1 MKNPIFTGA
10 GVAII
15 TPFTADGKVNEK
27 VLAEII
33 EYQISH
39 STDAIVIC
47 GTTGESATLDHN
59 EHTQAIKIAVDVT
72 AGRIPVIAGTGSND
86 TAYALKLSNDAE
98 KLGVDGLLMVTPYYN
113 KASQEG
119 LIKHFS
125 YVADRVSTPIILYN
139 VPSRT
144 GCEIK
149 PETYAELAKHKMIY
163 AAKEATGNLSSIA
176 KTISLVPE
184 DFAIYSG
191 NDDQITPIMSLGG
204 KGVISVLSNILPQ
217 VAHDIAQTALDG
229 DFKKSAELQLKYLEL
244 CNAMFMDVNPIPVK
258 VAMRMMGFTA
268 TKPLFVPRRLRCEG
282 IISICSGLS
291 SGRTIG
297 TSGVC
302 LCALLFETTGHSAF
316 AYSSSRALISSFF
329 ISTAQ
334 KTKSTCDAI
343 SFISSVAFITTRSL
357 TFSGIATSMHHFEPT
372 ASSYFLPAERAL
384 AATTFTLNHG

>member
-33 EYQISH
+33 EYQIAH

-59 EHTQAIKIAVDVT
+59 EHTQAIKVAVDVT

-119 LIKHFS
+119 LIKHFN

-217 VAHDIAQTALDG
+217 VAHDIAQTALNG

-258 VAMRMMGFTA
+258 AAMRLMGIDVG
-268 TKPLFVPRRLRCEG
+268 PLRLP
-282 IISICSGLS
+282 
-291 SGRTIG
+291 
-297 TSGVC
+297 
-302 LCALLFETTGHSAF
+302 LCDMTPANTEKLKSVLQKYE
-316 AYSSSRALISSFF
+316 LI
-329 ISTAQ
+329 
-334 KTKSTCDAI
+334 
-343 SFISSVAFITTRSL
+343 
-357 TFSGIATSMHHFEPT
+357 
-372 ASSYFLPAERAL
+372 
-384 AATTFTLNHG
+384 

>member
-15 TPFTADGKVNEK
+15 TPFTSDGKVNEK

-119 LIKHFS
+119 LIKHFN

-149 PETYAELAKHKMIY
+149 PETYAELSKNKMIY

-258 VAMRMMGFTA
+258 VAMRMMGIDVG
-268 TKPLFVPRRLRCEG
+268 PLRLP
-282 IISICSGLS
+282 
-291 SGRTIG
+291 
-297 TSGVC
+297 
-302 LCALLFETTGHSAF
+302 LCDMTPANTEKLKSVLQKYE
-316 AYSSSRALISSFF
+316 LI
-329 ISTAQ
+329 
-334 KTKSTCDAI
+334 
-343 SFISSVAFITTRSL
+343 
-357 TFSGIATSMHHFEPT
+357 
-372 ASSYFLPAERAL
+372 
-384 AATTFTLNHG
+384 

>member
-1 MKNPIFTGA
+1 MKSPIFTGA

-15 TPFTADGKVNEK
+15 TPFTSDGKVNEK

-33 EYQISH
+33 EYQIAH

-59 EHTQAIKIAVDVT
+59 EHTQAIKVAVDVT

-119 LIKHFS
+119 LIKHFN

-258 VAMRMMGFTA
+258 AAMRLMGIDVG
-268 TKPLFVPRRLRCEG
+268 PLRLP
-282 IISICSGLS
+282 
-291 SGRTIG
+291 
-297 TSGVC
+297 
-302 LCALLFETTGHSAF
+302 LCDMTPANTEKLKSVLQKYE
-316 AYSSSRALISSFF
+316 LI
-329 ISTAQ
+329 
-334 KTKSTCDAI
+334 
-343 SFISSVAFITTRSL
+343 
-357 TFSGIATSMHHFEPT
+357 
-372 ASSYFLPAERAL
+372 
-384 AATTFTLNHG
+384 

>member
-1 MKNPIFTGA
+1 MKSPIFTGA

-59 EHTQAIKIAVDVT
+59 EHTQAIKVAVDVT

-119 LIKHFS
+119 LIKHFN

-258 VAMRMMGFTA
+258 SAMRLMGIDVG
-268 TKPLFVPRRLRCEG
+268 PLRLP
-282 IISICSGLS
+282 
-291 SGRTIG
+291 
-297 TSGVC
+297 
-302 LCALLFETTGHSAF
+302 LCDMTPANTEKLKSVLQKYE
-316 AYSSSRALISSFF
+316 LI
-329 ISTAQ
+329 
-334 KTKSTCDAI
+334 
-343 SFISSVAFITTRSL
+343 
-357 TFSGIATSMHHFEPT
+357 
-372 ASSYFLPAERAL
+372 
-384 AATTFTLNHG
+384 

>member
-15 TPFTADGKVNEK
+15 TPFTAEGKVNEK

-149 PETYAELAKHKMIY
+149 PETYAELAKNKMIY
-163 AAKEATGNLSSIA
+163 GAKEATGNLSSIA
-176 KTISLVPE
+176 KTISLVPD

-258 VAMRMMGFTA
+258 VAMRMMGIDVG
-268 TKPLFVPRRLRCEG
+268 PLRLP
-282 IISICSGLS
+282 
-291 SGRTIG
+291 
-297 TSGVC
+297 
-302 LCALLFETTGHSAF
+302 LCDMTPANTEKLKSVLQKYE
-316 AYSSSRALISSFF
+316 LI
-329 ISTAQ
+329 
-334 KTKSTCDAI
+334 
-343 SFISSVAFITTRSL
+343 
-357 TFSGIATSMHHFEPT
+357 
-372 ASSYFLPAERAL
+372 
-384 AATTFTLNHG
+384 

>member
-33 EYQISH
+33 EFQISH

-59 EHTQAIKIAVDVT
+59 EHTQAIKVAVDVT

-119 LIKHFS
+119 LIKHFN

-217 VAHDIAQTALDG
+217 VAHDIAQSALDG

-258 VAMRMMGFTA
+258 AAMRMMGIDVG
-268 TKPLFVPRRLRCEG
+268 PLRLP
-282 IISICSGLS
+282 
-291 SGRTIG
+291 
-297 TSGVC
+297 
-302 LCALLFETTGHSAF
+302 LCDMTPANTEKLKSVLQKYE
-316 AYSSSRALISSFF
+316 LI
-329 ISTAQ
+329 
-334 KTKSTCDAI
+334 
-343 SFISSVAFITTRSL
+343 
-357 TFSGIATSMHHFEPT
+357 
-372 ASSYFLPAERAL
+372 
-384 AATTFTLNHG
+384 

>member
-15 TPFTADGKVNEK
+15 TPFTAEGKVNEK

-59 EHTQAIKIAVDVT
+59 EHTQAIKVAVDVT

-149 PETYAELAKHKMIY
+149 PETYAELAKNKMIY

-258 VAMRMMGFTA
+258 VAMRMMGIDVG
-268 TKPLFVPRRLRCEG
+268 PLRLP
-282 IISICSGLS
+282 
-291 SGRTIG
+291 
-297 TSGVC
+297 
-302 LCALLFETTGHSAF
+302 LCDMTPANTEKLKSVLQKYE
-316 AYSSSRALISSFF
+316 LI
-329 ISTAQ
+329 
-334 KTKSTCDAI
+334 
-343 SFISSVAFITTRSL
+343 
-357 TFSGIATSMHHFEPT
+357 
-372 ASSYFLPAERAL
+372 
-384 AATTFTLNHG
+384 

>member
-1 MKNPIFTGA
+1 MKKPIFTGA

-15 TPFTADGKVNEK
+15 TPFTAEGKVNEK

-47 GTTGESATLDHN
+47 GTTGESATLDHT

-119 LIKHFS
+119 LIKHFN

-149 PETYAELAKHKMIY
+149 PETYAELAKNKMIY

-258 VAMRMMGFTA
+258 VAMRMMGIDVGPLRLPLCDMTPA
-268 TKPLFVPRRLRCEG
+268 NTKKLKSVLKKYE
-282 IISICSGLS
+282 
-291 SGRTIG
+291 
-297 TSGVC
+297 
-302 LCALLFETTGHSAF
+302 
-316 AYSSSRALISSFF
+316 LI
-329 ISTAQ
+329 
-334 KTKSTCDAI
+334 
-343 SFISSVAFITTRSL
+343 
-357 TFSGIATSMHHFEPT
+357 
-372 ASSYFLPAERAL
+372 
-384 AATTFTLNHG
+384 

>member
-1 MKNPIFTGA
+1 MTSPIFTGA

-33 EYQISH
+33 EYQIAH

-59 EHTQAIKIAVDVT
+59 EHTQAIKVAVDVT

-119 LIKHFS
+119 LIKHFN

-258 VAMRMMGFTA
+258 AAMRLMGIDVG
-268 TKPLFVPRRLRCEG
+268 PLRLP
-282 IISICSGLS
+282 
-291 SGRTIG
+291 
-297 TSGVC
+297 
-302 LCALLFETTGHSAF
+302 LCDMTPANTEKLKSVLQKYE
-316 AYSSSRALISSFF
+316 LI
-329 ISTAQ
+329 
-334 KTKSTCDAI
+334 
-343 SFISSVAFITTRSL
+343 
-357 TFSGIATSMHHFEPT
+357 
-372 ASSYFLPAERAL
+372 
-384 AATTFTLNHG
+384 

>member
-1 MKNPIFTGA
+1 MKSPIFTGA

-33 EYQISH
+33 EYQIAH

-59 EHTQAIKIAVDVT
+59 EHTQAIKVAVDET

-119 LIKHFS
+119 LIKHFN

-258 VAMRMMGFTA
+258 AAMRLMGIDVG
-268 TKPLFVPRRLRCEG
+268 PLRLP
-282 IISICSGLS
+282 
-291 SGRTIG
+291 
-297 TSGVC
+297 
-302 LCALLFETTGHSAF
+302 LCDMTPANTEKLKSVLQKYE
-316 AYSSSRALISSFF
+316 LI
-329 ISTAQ
+329 
-334 KTKSTCDAI
+334 
-343 SFISSVAFITTRSL
+343 
-357 TFSGIATSMHHFEPT
+357 
-372 ASSYFLPAERAL
+372 
-384 AATTFTLNHG
+384 

>member
-59 EHTQAIKIAVDVT
+59 EHTQAIKVAVDVT

-258 VAMRMMGFTA
+258 VAMRMMGIDVG
-268 TKPLFVPRRLRCEG
+268 PLRLP
-282 IISICSGLS
+282 
-291 SGRTIG
+291 
-297 TSGVC
+297 
-302 LCALLFETTGHSAF
+302 LCDMTPENTEKLKSVLQKYE
-316 AYSSSRALISSFF
+316 LI
-329 ISTAQ
+329 
-334 KTKSTCDAI
+334 
-343 SFISSVAFITTRSL
+343 
-357 TFSGIATSMHHFEPT
+357 
-372 ASSYFLPAERAL
+372 
-384 AATTFTLNHG
+384 